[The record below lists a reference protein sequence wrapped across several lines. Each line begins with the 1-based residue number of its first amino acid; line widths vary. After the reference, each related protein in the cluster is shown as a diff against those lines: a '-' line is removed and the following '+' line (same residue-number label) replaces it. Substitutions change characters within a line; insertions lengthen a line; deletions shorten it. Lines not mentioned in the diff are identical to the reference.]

1 MALKASEAKALADKT
16 IASKLECRKQRFG
29 AWVREQAAGRG
40 LGASQIC
47 EATQGVVFPRA
58 FVGEQG
64 LPPTLQNAVAQ
75 EPRKWEEL
83 WGSKGPLT
91 PPEFGEAPRPYPV
104 SPLHKFVMQVFLLC
118 SNGDWKNHLHR
129 CGIPKMD
136 CAAY

>member
-16 IASKLECRKQRFG
+16 IAYKLECRKQRFG

-75 EPRKWEEL
+75 EPRKWEPTGFL
-83 WGSKGPLT
+83 GVPGDSWGFLGDSWGGPRG
-91 PPEFGEAPRPYPV
+91 P
-104 SPLHKFVMQVFLLC
+104 
-118 SNGDWKNHLHR
+118 
-129 CGIPKMD
+129 
-136 CAAY
+136 